1 MYGPLTNFIQGKRKA
16 FDITDLLA
24 LSFVSIIVYIDFRRK
39 KFYCTNLKRTEH
51 EILSYPKPCK
61 EKMRDDMKKKT
72 NLFLYKILNNSQN
85 TTMFT

>member
-51 EILSYPKPCK
+51 EILSYSKPCK
-61 EKMRDDMKKKT
+61 EKMRDMKKKT

>member
-1 MYGPLTNFIQGKRKA
+1 MRL
-16 FDITDLLA
+16 
-24 LSFVSIIVYIDFRRK
+24 
-39 KFYCTNLKRTEH
+39 
-51 EILSYPKPCK
+51 LSYSKPCK